1 MSRKIERMHW
11 PDAPDIW
18 APFTPIIKVS
28 GGTTVYLAGMT
39 AAPMY
44 HRHPHQPEEFAAI
57 PDDMEG
63 QVREIFVKMKK
74 SLATAG
80 AELSDVMM
88 ATRYLKDIIQ
98 QDIVNKLWEEEFG
111 DNRPTTTTV
120 QIERLAAD
128 TKLLIEITVTAVID

>member
-1 MSRKIERMHW
+1 
-11 PDAPDIW
+11 
-18 APFTPIIKVS
+18 
-28 GGTTVYLAGMT
+28 
-39 AAPMY
+39 
-44 HRHPHQPEEFAAI
+44 
-57 PDDMEG
+57 
-63 QVREIFVKMKK
+63 MKK

-80 AELSDVMM
+80 AELSDVVM

-128 TKLLIEITVTAVID
+128 PKLLIEITVTAVID